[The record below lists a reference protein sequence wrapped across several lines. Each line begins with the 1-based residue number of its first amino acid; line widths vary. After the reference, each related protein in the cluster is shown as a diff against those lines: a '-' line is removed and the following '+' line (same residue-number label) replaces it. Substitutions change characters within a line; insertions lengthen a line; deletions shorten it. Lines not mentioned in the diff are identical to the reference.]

1 MTAAIPKERKLSF
14 EESNGFSMKIVLT
27 DAQTVTG
34 GDLDLSVFERYGE
47 VVIYPLTAYEETA
60 ARIADADV
68 VLLNKTVMDAAVL
81 SQAKK
86 LKYIGIFATGYNM
99 IDLGYCRA
107 HGITVSNAGSY
118 STDAVAQ
125 TVFAFLLHHCS
136 RVADYDAF
144 VREGG
149 WKNSPSF
156 SPFVFPTEELA
167 GKTLGILGF
176 GAIGRKVA
184 RIAEAFSM
192 NVLAVPHRMPE
203 VTDPAD
209 PVTYTDLDTMLS
221 ASDIVTVHTPLT
233 DETRGLFNAARFAQ
247 MKRGAYFINTSRG
260 GVLDEQALRDALES
274 GHLSGAG
281 IDVLTLEPMTSD
293 CVLHGAKNL
302 TTTPHVAW
310 APLQTRRR
318 LLTIVEE
325 NLANFIAG
333 TPTHVVS

>member
-1 MTAAIPKERKLSF
+1 
-14 EESNGFSMKIVLT
+14 MKIVLT
-27 DAQTVTG
+27 DAQTVTN
-34 GDLDLSVFERYGE
+34 GDIDLSVFEKYGE
-47 VVIYPLTAYEETA
+47 VVIYPLTSREETA
-60 ARIADADV
+60 ERIADADV
-68 VLLNKTVMDAAVL
+68 VLLNKTVMDEEVL
-81 SQAKK
+81 SQAKN

-99 IDLGYCRA
+99 IDLAYCRE

-125 TVFAFLLHHCS
+125 TVFAFLLHHYS

-156 SPFVFPTEELA
+156 SPFVFPTFELA
-167 GKTLGILGF
+167 GKTIGIFGF

-192 NVLAVPHRMPE
+192 KVVAVPHRMPE
-203 VTDPAD
+203 TVDPD
-209 PVTYTDLDTMLS
+209 DSVLYTDLDTMLGM
-221 ASDIVTVHTPLT
+221 ADIVSVHTPLNA
-233 DETRGLFNAARFAQ
+233 ETKELFNAERFAQ
-247 MKRGAYFINTSRG
+247 MKPGAYFVNTSRG
-260 GVLDEQALRDALES
+260 GVLVEEALRDALES

-281 IDVLTLEPMTSD
+281 IDVLTLEPMRAD
-293 CVLHGAKNL
+293 CVLHGVKNL

-310 APLQTRRR
+310 APKETRVR
-318 LLTIVEE
+318 LLDIVED
-325 NLANFIAG
+325 NLKNFLAG